1 MNYLRMPRKFPTPTP
16 ATMHLLAILL
26 TSVFVIIPHAE
37 QAIAHGKG
45 LYATQEAAEKRAKE
59 LNCSGT
65 HENNG
70 KWMPCQDEADLHRA
84 MRRQ

>member
-1 MNYLRMPRKFPTPTP
+1 MKNLQTPRELPSP
-16 ATMHLLAILL
+16 
-26 TSVFVIIPHAE
+26 TSVTMSILVIILTTVFMITANTE

-45 LYATQEAAEKRAKE
+45 LYPTKEAAEKRAKE

>member
-1 MNYLRMPRKFPTPTP
+1 MNHLRMPRELPSPTP
-16 ATMHLLAILL
+16 ATMPLL
-26 TSVFVIIPHAE
+26 TMILITGFMITAHAE

-45 LYATQEAAEKRAKE
+45 LYSTQEAAEKRAKE

-65 HENNG
+65 HQNNG